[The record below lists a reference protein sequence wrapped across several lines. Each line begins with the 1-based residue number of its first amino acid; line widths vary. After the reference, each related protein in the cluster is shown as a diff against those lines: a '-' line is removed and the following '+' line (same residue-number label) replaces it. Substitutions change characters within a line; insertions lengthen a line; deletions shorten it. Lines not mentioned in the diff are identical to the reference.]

1 MSGSIIYRSLPAD
14 ELVLGEIETAARL
27 KTRKGYTDET
37 IEKCQRRLMKTA
49 DCRFSAVRVE
59 VSYPGENRIDL
70 GFGEFTSQDLYN
82 NLSGAKEAFIFAVTT
97 GISVDQLLT
106 KLYFTSPAEH
116 FITDAL
122 SSALA
127 EAAADKADEILRQ
140 GLNCRKRYSPGYGDL
155 PLELQPK
162 VLEAVNAGR
171 LLGITLSK
179 ALLMT
184 PKKSI
189 TAIMGIME

>member
-1 MSGSIIYRSLPAD
+1 MSGIIYRSLPAE

-37 IEKCQRRLMKTA
+37 IQKCRERLIKTA
-49 DCRFSAVRVE
+49 DCRFCAVRVN
-59 VSYPGENRIDL
+59 VCYSCENCIDL
-70 GFGEFTSQDLYN
+70 GFGEFKSRDLYI
-82 NLSGAKEAFIFAVTT
+82 NLSGAKEAYIFAVTA
-97 GISVDQLLT
+97 GITVDQLLT
-106 KLYFTSPAEH
+106 KLYYTSPAEH

-127 EAAADKADEILRQ
+127 ESAADRADEILRQ
-140 GLNCRKRYSPGYGDL
+140 GLNCCKRYSPGYGDL
-155 PLELQPK
+155 PLEIQPK
-162 VLEAVNAGR
+162 VLKSVNAER

-189 TAIMGIME
+189 TAIMGIK